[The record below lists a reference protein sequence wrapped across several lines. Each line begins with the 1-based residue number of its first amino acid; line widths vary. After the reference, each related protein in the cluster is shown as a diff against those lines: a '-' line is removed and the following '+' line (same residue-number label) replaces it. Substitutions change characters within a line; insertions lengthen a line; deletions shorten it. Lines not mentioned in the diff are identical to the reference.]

1 MRRLIAAVIVGL
13 AAAVAHAPVT
23 CAQPAAEEEKASPPA
38 AGPPPRSAPDAPPAP
53 ATSAENDGV
62 CRAIER
68 SAADNGLPVEFF
80 TRLIW
85 QESRFDPS
93 AQSRAGAQG
102 IAQFMPRTASWR
114 GLANPFEPL
123 ESLRESAGYL
133 RELRTTFGNLGLAAA
148 AYNAGPGRVSAWLAG
163 RRGLPG
169 ETRAYVRIV
178 TGHSAEEWA
187 GPEPPKW
194 EGAEIPKGV
203 PCAQLVNLVT
213 TPPSAPGVPGAPWA
227 PWGVQLAGNWSQG
240 KVLASWEQLRR
251 RYVAVLG
258 DREPLILRSRTSG
271 IGYALRYQVRIGE
284 DTRQAAERLCAK
296 LLTAGGACVV
306 LRNPPT
312 TSGSQ
317 SQMIRD
323 QNLEVSNPQGSSPD
337 R

>member
-1 MRRLIAAVIVGL
+1 MRRVVAATFVGL
-13 AAAVAHAPVT
+13 AGAIAGAPAVSAQSATEEQRQTDTAP
-23 CAQPAAEEEKASPPA
+23 KAPSS
-38 AGPPPRSAPDAPPAP
+38 GAPDAASTPETGAK
-53 ATSAENDGV
+53 TDGV

-85 QESRFDPS
+85 QESRFDPN

-114 GLANPFEPL
+114 GLANPFEPI
-123 ESLRESAGYL
+123 EALRESASYL

-163 RRGLPG
+163 RRSLPG

-194 EGAEIPKGV
+194 EGAEIPRGV
-203 PCAQLVNLVT
+203 PCAELVNLVSAA
-213 TPPSAPGVPGAPWA
+213 PSVSPAVTAPWA

-240 KVLASWEQLRR
+240 SVLASWERLRR
-251 RYVAVLG
+251 RYAAVLG
-258 DREPLILRSRTSG
+258 DHEPLILRSRTSG
-271 IGYALRYQVRIGE
+271 MGYAPRFQVRIGE
-284 DTRQAAERLCAK
+284 DTRRAAEQLCAK
-296 LLTAGGACVV
+296 LLASGGACVV
-306 LRNPPT
+306 LRNPPGK
-312 TSGSQ
+312 S
-317 SQMIRD
+317 
-323 QNLEVSNPQGSSPD
+323 
-337 R
+337 

>member
-1 MRRLIAAVIVGL
+1 MGRLIAAAIVGL
-13 AAAVAHAPVT
+13 AAAVAGAPLAS
-23 CAQPAAEEEKASPPA
+23 AQPAAEEQKASAPAEGAPPA
-38 AGPPPRSAPDAPPAP
+38 AAPDAASTPETGAK
-53 ATSAENDGV
+53 TDGV

-114 GLANPFEPL
+114 GLANPFEPF
-123 ESLRESAGYL
+123 EALRESASYL

-148 AYNAGPGRVSAWLAG
+148 AYNAGPGRVGAWLAG
-163 RRGLPG
+163 RGGLPG

-178 TGHSAEEWA
+178 TGRSVEEWA
-187 GPEPPKW
+187 GPEPSKW

-213 TPPSAPGVPGAPWA
+213 TAPSAPAPPGAPWA
-227 PWGVQLAGNWSQG
+227 PWGVQIAGNWSQG

-271 IGYALRYQVRIGE
+271 MGYALRYQVRIGE
-284 DTRQAAERLCAK
+284 DTRQGAERLCSK
-296 LLTAGGACVV
+296 LLAAGGACVV
-306 LRNPPT
+306 LRNQET
-312 TSGSQ
+312 AVRRQ
-317 SQMIRD
+317 
-323 QNLEVSNPQGSSPD
+323 
-337 R
+337 

>member
-1 MRRLIAAVIVGL
+1 VARTARLIAAVIVGL
-13 AAAVAHAPVT
+13 ATAVAGAPLAS
-23 CAQPAAEEEKASPPA
+23 AQPSAEEQKASAPAERVPPEA
-38 AGPPPRSAPDAPPAP
+38 APDATPAP
-53 ATSAENDGV
+53 EMGAKTDGV

-123 ESLRESAGYL
+123 EALRESAGYL
-133 RELRTTFGNLGLAAA
+133 HELRTTFGNLGLAAA

-213 TPPSAPGVPGAPWA
+213 APPSASGAPNTSGAPWA

-251 RYVAVLG
+251 RYTAVLG
-258 DREPLILRSRTSG
+258 EREPLILRSRTSG
-271 IGYALRYQVRIGE
+271 MGYALRYQVRIGE
-284 DTRQAAERLCAK
+284 NTRQGAERLCTK
-296 LLTAGGACVV
+296 LLVAGGACVV
-306 LRNPPT
+306 LRNPPG
-312 TSGSQ
+312 TS
-317 SQMIRD
+317 
-323 QNLEVSNPQGSSPD
+323 
-337 R
+337 

>member
-1 MRRLIAAVIVGL
+1 MKRVVLTVIVGL
-13 AAAVAHAPVT
+13 AATVASTSPAS
-23 CAQPAAEEEKASPPA
+23 AQPAAEEEKASAPA
-38 AGPPPRSAPDAPPAP
+38 AGAPPSSAPDATPAP
-53 ATSAENDGV
+53 EAGAKADRV

-93 AQSRAGAQG
+93 AVSRAGAQG

-114 GLANPFEPL
+114 GLANPFEPI
-123 ESLRESAGYL
+123 EALRESASYL

-163 RRGLPG
+163 RGGLPG

-213 TPPSAPGVPGAPWA
+213 SPPSTSVSPGAPWA

-240 KVLASWEQLRR
+240 RVLASWEQLRR
-251 RYVAVLG
+251 RHAVLLG

-271 IGYALRYQVRIGE
+271 MGYALRFQVRVGE
-284 DTRQAAERLCAK
+284 ATRQGAERLCAK
-296 LLTAGGACVV
+296 LLAAGGACVV
-306 LRNPPT
+306 LRNPA
-312 TSGSQ
+312 
-317 SQMIRD
+317 
-323 QNLEVSNPQGSSPD
+323 GSS
-337 R
+337 

>member
-1 MRRLIAAVIVGL
+1 MRRVIVAVMVASAGVL
-13 AAAVAHAPVT
+13 VAALPVST
-23 CAQPAAEEEKASPPA
+23 QPASEEQRPSVATPESPPA
-38 AGPPPRSAPDAPPAP
+38 AALD
-53 ATSAENDGV
+53 ATSTPETGAKSEL
-62 CRAIER
+62 CRTIER

-114 GLANPFEPL
+114 GLANPFEPI
-123 ESLRESAGYL
+123 EALREAASYL

-163 RRGLPG
+163 RTGLPG

-178 TGHSAEEWA
+178 TGRSAEEWA

-203 PCAQLVNLVT
+203 PCTQLANLVT
-213 TPPSAPGVPGAPWA
+213 TQPSTPGTAGSPWA

-251 RYVAVLG
+251 RYALLLG
-258 DREPLILRSRTSG
+258 EREPLILRTRTSG
-271 IGYALRYQVRIGE
+271 MGYALRYQVRVGE
-284 DTRQAAERLCAK
+284 ATRQAAERLCSK
-296 LLTAGGACVV
+296 LLAAGGACVV
-306 LRNPPT
+306 LRNPPG
-312 TSGSQ
+312 TS
-317 SQMIRD
+317 
-323 QNLEVSNPQGSSPD
+323 
-337 R
+337 